1 MRLLHIISSMD
12 PVSGGPCQGIRNNN
26 PLIRDLGVYREV
38 VCMDDPASEFL
49 GADDFPIHALG
60 PAKGLWQYSNKLFP
74 WLKTHMQSF
83 DVVIINGLW
92 LFFSYAG
99 WRILKKIQRGAKN
112 KGDKVPRVFVMPHG
126 MLDPYFQLAPDRKIK
141 AIRNFLYW
149 HLIESKVI
157 NDSDGLLFT
166 SELEL
171 LLARKSFTNYHPK
184 GEHNVGY
191 GVPPPPQYSSRM
203 QAAFLAK
210 CPIQAGRRYFL
221 FFGRVHPKKGV
232 DMLVA
237 SYLELLAKNDS
248 KEFPALVIAG
258 PGMESE
264 YGVKI
269 KKGLSS
275 IPAAESNVFYT
286 GMLIGDAKWG
296 AFYGADAFVLPSHQ
310 ENFGIA
316 VVEALACGKPVIIS
330 DQVNIW
336 KEISVGKGGIIGEDT
351 KESVYDNLLK
361 WISMSDH
368 EKAEMGKLAFQVFLN
383 NFQVKTAATNFY
395 KIIAQERDQ
404 L

>member
-1 MRLLHIISSMD
+1 MRLLHIIASMD

-38 VCMDDPASEFL
+38 VCMDDPTSEFL
-49 GADDFPIHALG
+49 GSDDFPIHALG
-60 PAKGLWQYSNKLFP
+60 PAKGLWQYSNKLYP

-83 DVVIINGLW
+83 DVVVINGLW

-99 WRILKKIQRGAKN
+99 WKILKKIQKAARN
-112 KGDKVPRVFVMPHG
+112 KGDKVPKVFVMPHG

-141 AIRNFLYW
+141 AIRNLIYW
-149 HLIESKVI
+149 YFIENKVV

-171 LLARKSFTNYHPK
+171 LLARKSFPNYHPK
-184 GEHNVGY
+184 NEYNIGY
-191 GVPPPPQYSSRM
+191 GIPSPPPYSHSM
-203 QAAFLAK
+203 QTAFLEK
-210 CPIQAGRRYFL
+210 CPILPGRRYLL

-237 SYLELLAKNDS
+237 SYLEFLAKSQNAD
-248 KEFPALVIAG
+248 FPALVIAG
-258 PGMESE
+258 PGMESQ
-264 YGVKI
+264 YGEKI
-269 KKGLSS
+269 KKRLTS
-275 IPAAESNVFYT
+275 IPIAKNNVFYT
-286 GMLIGDAKWG
+286 GMLMGEAKWG
-296 AFYGADAFVLPSHQ
+296 AFYGSDAFVLPSHQ

-316 VVEALACGKPVIIS
+316 VVEALACRKPVIIS

-336 KEISVGKGGIIGEDT
+336 KEISAGDGGIIGEDT

-368 EKAEMGKLAFQVFLN
+368 DKAEMGKRAFQVFLD
-383 NFQVKTAATNFY
+383 NFQIKTAANNFY
-395 KIIAQERDQ
+395 NIICKGKD
-404 L
+404 LN

>member
-1 MRLLHIISSMD
+1 MRLLHIIASMD

-60 PAKGLWQYSNKLFP
+60 PAKGLWQYSSKLFP

-83 DVVIINGLW
+83 DVVVINGLW

-99 WRILKKIQRGAKN
+99 WRMFKKTQKAAKN
-112 KGDKVPRVFVMPHG
+112 KGDKVPKVFIMPHG
-126 MLDPYFQLAPDRKIK
+126 MLDPYFQLASDRKIK
-141 AIRNFLYW
+141 AIRNLLYW
-149 HLIESKVI
+149 YLIENKVV

-171 LLARKSFTNYHPK
+171 LLARKSFPNYRPK
-184 GEHNVGY
+184 NEYNIGY
-191 GVPPPPQYSSRM
+191 GIPSPPAYSSSM
-203 QAAFLAK
+203 QRAFLEK
-210 CPIQAGRRYFL
+210 CPLLNGRRYLL

-237 SYLELLAKNDS
+237 SYLEFLTKDVN

-264 YGVKI
+264 YGTKI
-269 KKGLSS
+269 KKRLDSM
-275 IPAAESNVFYT
+275 PVAKHNVFYT
-286 GMLIGDAKWG
+286 GMLTGDAKWG
-296 AFYGADAFVLPSHQ
+296 AFYGSDAFVLPSHQ

-316 VVEALACGKPVIIS
+316 VVEALACSKPVIIS
-330 DQVNIW
+330 NQVNIW
-336 KEISVGKGGIIGEDT
+336 KEISAGEGGIIGEDT
-351 KESVYDNLLK
+351 KESVYNNLLK
-361 WISMSDH
+361 WINMSD
-368 EKAEMGKLAFQVFLN
+368 KDKTAMGERALQVFLD
-383 NFQVKTAATNFY
+383 NFQVETAANNFY
-395 KIIAQERDQ
+395 KIICKG
-404 L
+404 

>member
-1 MRLLHIISSMD
+1 MRLLHIIASMD

-83 DVVIINGLW
+83 DVVVINGLW

-99 WRILKKIQRGAKN
+99 WKMLKKIKKVAKD
-112 KGDKVPRVFVMPHG
+112 KGDKVPKVFVMPHG

-141 AIRNFLYW
+141 AIRNFIYW
-149 HLIESKVI
+149 YFIESKVV

-171 LLARKSFTNYHPK
+171 LLARKSFPNYHPK
-184 GEHNVGY
+184 GEHNIGY
-191 GVPPPPQYSSRM
+191 GVPSPPPYSTKM
-203 QAAFLAK
+203 QTAFSEK
-210 CPIQAGRRYFL
+210 CPILAGRPYLL

-237 SYLELLAKNDS
+237 SYLELLTKNRK

-264 YGVKI
+264 YGTKI
-269 KKGLSS
+269 KKRLTS
-275 IPAAESNVFYT
+275 IPIAKDNVFYT
-286 GMLIGDAKWG
+286 GMLTGDAKWG

-336 KEISVGKGGIIGEDT
+336 KEIIAGNGGIVGEDT
-351 KESVYDNLLK
+351 TYGICNMLDKWLKMPEKDKAQMSKNALQVYLDNFK
-361 WISMSDH
+361 IDY
-368 EKAEMGKLAFQVFLN
+368 
-383 NFQVKTAATNFY
+383 AATNFY
-395 KIIAQERDQ
+395 NVISQQ
-404 L
+404 